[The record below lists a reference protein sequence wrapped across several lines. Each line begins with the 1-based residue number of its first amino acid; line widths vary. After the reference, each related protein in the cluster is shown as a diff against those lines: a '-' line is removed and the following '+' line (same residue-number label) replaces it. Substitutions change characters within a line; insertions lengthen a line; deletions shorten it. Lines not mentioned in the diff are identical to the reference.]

1 MGNKTVI
8 KLIGFAATIIGIGA
22 TLLSDWVN
30 EKKMEEEIEEKID
43 EALAERLGENEE
55 EEES

>member
-1 MGNKTVI
+1 MVNKAVI
-8 KLIGFAATIIGIGA
+8 KFIGFAATIVGFGA

-43 EALAERLGENEE
+43 EALSERLGENK

>member
-8 KLIGFAATIIGIGA
+8 NRIGFAATIIGIGA